1 MLKMYAIFVCI
12 YEFMNVFINKF
23 IHVSV
28 FVFVYLFMYLYKQ
41 ACIDVSI
48 CVFLNGCSGM
58 CGLWICVS
66 MGGGGSQ
73 YLPVLHFEVFSPFRN
88 QFYVCRIRICTYVR
102 VYFILSHRGER
113 RFEFAISAPPLL
125 NIYR

>member
-1 MLKMYAIFVCI
+1 MYAIFVCI

-48 CVFLNGCSGM
+48 CVFLNGCTGM

-73 YLPVLHFEVFSPFRN
+73 YLMYRYSILKFFPHFAINFMYAGFG
-88 QFYVCRIRICTYVR
+88 YVR
-102 VYFILSHRGER
+102 MLGFTSSSPTVVSEGLNLRFQHR
-113 RFEFAISAPPLL
+113 PC
-125 NIYR
+125 